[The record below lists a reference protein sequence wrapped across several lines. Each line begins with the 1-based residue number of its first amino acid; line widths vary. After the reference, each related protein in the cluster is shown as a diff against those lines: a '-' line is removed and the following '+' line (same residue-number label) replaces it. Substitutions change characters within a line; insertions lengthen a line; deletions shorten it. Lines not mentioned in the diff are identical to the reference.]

1 MGVGDGVRV
10 GAVKLAH
17 KMGLLWEKWGRIA
30 SLRGTTSPG
39 RKLNGVG
46 GASDFALCSPTLST
60 DPGLLQQRITGFGGL
75 T

>member
-1 MGVGDGVRV
+1 MGV

-39 RKLNGVG
+39 RKLNGAG
-46 GASDFALCSPTLST
+46 PEEPLTLLFAPLPCPRTRGSSSKGLPALGA
-60 DPGLLQQRITGFGGL
+60 
-75 T
+75 

>member
-1 MGVGDGVRV
+1 MGV

-39 RKLNGVG
+39 RKLD
-46 GASDFALCSPTLST
+46 GAAGSEEP
-60 DPGLLQQRITGFGGL
+60 L